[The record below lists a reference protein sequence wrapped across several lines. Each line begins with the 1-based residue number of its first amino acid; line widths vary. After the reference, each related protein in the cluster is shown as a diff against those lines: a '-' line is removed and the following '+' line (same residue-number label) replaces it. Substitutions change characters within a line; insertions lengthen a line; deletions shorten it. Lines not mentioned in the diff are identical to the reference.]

1 MKIDVRQASH
11 PEAVRAY
18 GTQDLRR
25 HFLVEEVFVPGEIAL
40 TYWHTDRLVVGG
52 AVPLGEAL
60 RLETAKPI
68 GQESFLAEREIGIL
82 NLGAPGEVS
91 VEGTVH
97 RLDRLDCLYVGR
109 GALDVTFASASGQD
123 PARFY
128 LVSAPTHANHPTRHL
143 RQADARRLDLGEV
156 ATANRRTIFQYIH
169 PETCASGQL
178 VMGAT
183 FLEEG
188 SVWNTMP
195 AHTHD
200 RRSEAYLYFDLA
212 PDHRVFHFMGEG
224 DHTRHLLVAD
234 GQAVLSPP
242 WSIHSGAGTTRYSF
256 CWAMA
261 GDNKNFTDMD
271 HIAIGDLR

>member
-1 MKIDVRQASH
+1 MPIEVRQASH
-11 PEAVRAY
+11 PEAVRSY
-18 GTQDLRR
+18 GTDELRR
-25 HFLVEEVFVPGEIAL
+25 HFLIEKLFVPGEVAL

-52 AVPLGEAL
+52 AIPLGETLVLA
-60 RLETAKPI
+60 ADKPI
-68 GQESFLAEREIGIL
+68 GQETFRAERELGIL
-82 NLGAPGEVS
+82 NIGAAGEVT
-91 VEGTVH
+91 VDGTTH
-97 RLDRLDCLYVGR
+97 HLDRLDCLYVGR
-109 GALDVTFASASGQD
+109 GAGEVRFASLEGQN

-128 LVSAPTHANHPTRHL
+128 LVSAPTHVDHPTRL
-143 RQADARRLDLGEV
+143 IKPADARRIELGEV
-156 ATANRRTIFQYIH
+156 ATANRRTIYQYIH

-200 RRSEAYLYFDLA
+200 RRCEAYLYFDV
-212 PDHRVFHFMGEG
+212 PPEHRVFHFMGEG
-224 DHTRHLLVAD
+224 EHTRHLVVAD

-242 WSIHSGAGTTRYSF
+242 WSIHSGAGTASYSF

>member
-1 MKIDVRQASH
+1 MPIEIRQATH
-11 PEAVRAY
+11 PEAVRGY
-18 GTQDLRR
+18 GTDELRR
-25 HFLVEEVFVPGEIAL
+25 HFLIERVFVPGEVAL

-52 AVPLGEAL
+52 AMPTGAAL

-68 GQESFLAEREIGIL
+68 GQESFLAERELGVL
-82 NLGAPGEVS
+82 NLGGAGRV
-91 VEGTVH
+91 VVDGAVH
-97 RLDRLDCLYVGR
+97 ETARLHCLYVGR
-109 GALDVTFASASGQD
+109 GVSEVLFESLDPSD

-128 LVSAPTHANHPTRHL
+128 LVSAPTHADHPVRHL
-143 RQADARRLDLGEV
+143 KPADARRLELGET

-200 RRSEAYLYFDLA
+200 RRSEAYLYFDVA
-212 PDHRVFHFMGEG
+212 PEHRVFHFMGEG
-224 DHTRHLLVAD
+224 DHTRHLVVAD

-242 WSIHSGAGTTRYSF
+242 WSIHSGAGTASYGF
-256 CWAMA
+256 VWAMA
-261 GDNKNFTDMD
+261 GDNKSFTDMD
-271 HIAIGDLR
+271 HIAIRDLR